1 MLVGGATLL
10 VASKRDIEA
19 PYTTIEAS
27 TEHVPAF
34 IPQMLF
40 CVVVMDAQFWAFE
53 VRVVLGGAA
62 TVATVTSVHLDLIH

>member
-27 TEHVPAF
+27 TEHAPAF

-40 CVVVMDAQFWAFE
+40 CVVVMDA
-53 VRVVLGGAA
+53 LKCY
-62 TVATVTSVHLDLIH
+62 